1 MTEWKRKCEKCGRWL
16 TVKLVSIKGD
26 ISYAG
31 KCECG
36 HEYLYIKQ
44 GDKEIAKEEE
54 KEEEEEEKK

>member
-44 GDKEIAKEEE
+44 GDKEIAKEG
-54 KEEEEEEKK
+54 KEEEEKK